1 MHREKV
7 FGRCYDGHIYLRYDL
22 ILDQFLDNKDGL
34 RTMKINVRI
43 EFPFFLD
50 DRRTQWY
57 LLVDTSLTQIYN
69 LLLKH

>member
-1 MHREKV
+1 ML
-7 FGRCYDGHIYLRYDL
+7 GGYYDCHIYLRYDL

-34 RTMKINVRI
+34 RTIEITVRI
-43 EFPFFLD
+43 EFPFFY
-50 DRRTQWY
+50 DRRTHWY

>member
-1 MHREKV
+1 ML
-7 FGRCYDGHIYLRYDL
+7 GGYYDCHIYLRYDL

-43 EFPFFLD
+43 EFPFFFY
-50 DRRTQWY
+50 DRRTHWY